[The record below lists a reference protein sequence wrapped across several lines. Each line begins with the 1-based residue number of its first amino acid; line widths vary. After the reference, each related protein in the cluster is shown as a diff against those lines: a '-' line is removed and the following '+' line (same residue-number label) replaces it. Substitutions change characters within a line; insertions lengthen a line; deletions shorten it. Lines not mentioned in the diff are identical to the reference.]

1 MNFVI
6 LFLLSFQNFEG
17 YIPAAIGIL
26 LIPEDQRIYSNMK
39 EFQTQ
44 NEWISKTSPIV
55 TRGGDIGVI
64 LTISSF
70 YLSGEKKTAEL
81 STKAYALSGVI
92 TIVGKSFFNRERP
105 REATKNGGKWYGPT
119 GLFKKDK
126 LWENVSFPS
135 GHTSSAFAVATVIA
149 ERYKKNKLAFISAYS
164 LATLVGVSR
173 ITQDAHWLSDV
184 LVGASI
190 GYLSGKYITKN
201 AKF

>member
-1 MNFVI
+1 MNLI
-6 LFLLSFQNFEG
+6 LFLLLSLQNFEG

-26 LIPEDQRIYSNMK
+26 LIPEDQRIYSSIK
-39 EFQTQ
+39 EFE
-44 NEWISKTSPIV
+44 NKNNWISKTSPIV
-55 TRGGDIGVI
+55 TRGADIGVI

-92 TIVGKSFFNRERP
+92 TIVGKGFFNRERP
-105 REATKNGGKWYGPT
+105 REATKDGGKWYGPK
-119 GLFKKDK
+119 GLLEKDK
-126 LWENVSFPS
+126 WWENVSFPS

-149 ERYKKNKLAFISAYS
+149 ERYKKNKLTFISAYS
-164 LATLVGVSR
+164 LATLVGLSR

-190 GYLSGKYITKN
+190 GYLSGKYIVKN